1 VNTAPVRIAKSPT
14 DFDHARELIVEYSK
28 TLGEEFC
35 LLGFDKELA
44 TLDQMY
50 APPGGVLMLAYLDE
64 SPVGCIA
71 YRLYSEGVCEM
82 KRLYLRPQSRG
93 QGLGKNLVEN
103 LIAHARAAG
112 YLRMILDTLP
122 TLHAAQSLYRK
133 HGFVETPPYYD
144 NPIPNVVFMA
154 LDL

>member
-1 VNTAPVRIAKSPT
+1 MHTATVRIAESSA
-14 DFDHARELIVEYSK
+14 DFDQARELIVEYSK

-35 LLGFDKELA
+35 LLGFDTELA
-44 TLDQMY
+44 ILGKMY
-50 APPGGVLMLAYLDE
+50 ATPGGALMLACADE

-82 KRLYLRPQSRG
+82 KRLYVRPQARG
-93 QGLGKNLVEN
+93 HHLGRRLVED
-103 LIAHARAAG
+103 LISHARTAG
-112 YLRMILDTLP
+112 YSRMILDTLP
-122 TLHAAQSLYRK
+122 TLRAAQSLYRK
-133 HGFVETPPYYD
+133 LGFVETPPCYD

>member
-1 VNTAPVRIAKSPT
+1 MNTATVRIAESPS
-14 DFDHARELIVEYSK
+14 DFDQARELIVEYSK

-35 LLGFDKELA
+35 LLGFDNELA

-50 APPGGVLMLAYLDE
+50 APPGGVLLLAYADE

-71 YRLYSEGVCEM
+71 YRRYGEGVCEL
-82 KRLYLRPQSRG
+82 KRLYVRPQARG
-93 QGLGKNLVEN
+93 HRLGRRLVDD
-103 LIAHARAAG
+103 LVTHARAAG
-112 YLRMILDTLP
+112 YIRMILDTLP

-144 NPIPNVVFMA
+144 NPVPNVVFMA